1 MLLFKCEK
9 CCNMIICLQKC
20 TEVIQQGKERLDVA
34 GEKGNTASVMSWVGW
49 WWGKHSW
56 RSHLETWCAQPIH
69 CNRSK
74 DWLKG
79 SRPRRVLHWMMDACG
94 TSLLIAPVLF
104 ACPVA
109 AFPFLCSCFCTVC
122 QCLHGQGLAGL
133 WHASCELDAQ
143 IRPLVNNCM
152 GTLKMKW
159 TSRLGGSE
167 LPSWWLTHKLVERL
181 SLEIG

>member
-1 MLLFKCEK
+1 MWEMLQHDYMLTEMCRSDPTGKGEIR
-9 CCNMIICLQKC
+9 CCRR
-20 TEVIQQGKERLDVA
+20 EREHCQRDVLSGVRG
-34 GEKGNTASVMSWVGW
+34 GE
-49 WWGKHSW
+49 HSW